1 MFEPR
6 ICEQSETTE
15 YDQMSEPYKTSDVMV
30 KLNPLKVLNL
40 VNPVKLYSNRE
51 AILSNK

>member
-6 ICEQSETTE
+6 ICEHSKTTE
-15 YDQMSEPYKTSDVMV
+15 YDQISEPNKTSDVMV

-40 VNPVKLYSNRE
+40 VNPVKLYSTTE
-51 AILSNK
+51 AMLSN